1 LNPSLHGTISPIVPL
16 RDMAKQHHHMLLA
29 VLENRFVHYDLV
41 QLQFLSRSVGLLS

>member
-1 LNPSLHGTISPIVPL
+1 
-16 RDMAKQHHHMLLA
+16 MLLA